1 MPAQAGLGG
10 KPTHVPFEDLLRLEA
25 DTIDF
30 ALTGGPRVK
39 SFVLH
44 EYFPRTDVFSV
55 FFAGI
60 RILVSAPDVVEHL
73 LLVLQVVCTEVALN
87 WKQFSVGES
96 GSVYLQSENP

>member
-1 MPAQAGLGG
+1 M
-10 KPTHVPFEDLLRLEA
+10 PFEDLLRLEA

-39 SFVLH
+39 SFVLFL
-44 EYFPRTDVFSV
+44 ELIYFLY
-55 FFAGI
+55 FFAGT
-60 RILVSAPDVVEHL
+60 RILVAAPDVVEHL
-73 LLVLQVVCTEVALN
+73 LLDLQVVRTEAALN